1 MPLIFLSH
9 LSSLEISP
17 FILSTFAGPV
27 IEASVSQKIFHSLRH
42 FSHPMKF
49 FSHPMKFFSHPMRF
63 FSPPM
68 SFFETSMG
76 LKNM

>member
-9 LSSLEISP
+9 LSFLEISP

-27 IEASVSQKIFHSLRH
+27 IEASASQKIFHSLRH
-42 FSHPMKF
+42 FSHPMRF

>member
-9 LSSLEISP
+9 LSFLEISP

-27 IEASVSQKIFHSLRH
+27 IEASASQKIFHSLRH
-42 FSHPMKF
+42 FSHPVKF